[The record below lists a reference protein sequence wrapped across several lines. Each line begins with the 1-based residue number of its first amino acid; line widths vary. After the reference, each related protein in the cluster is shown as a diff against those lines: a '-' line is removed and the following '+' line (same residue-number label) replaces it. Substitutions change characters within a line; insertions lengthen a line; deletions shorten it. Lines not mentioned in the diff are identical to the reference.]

1 MKDIRANAFGRPT
14 HEAIVERLA
23 RPIDRRRIAPA
34 ALQDMD
40 DPADEHL
47 AAADAVDRRHQALLL
62 HLLDDAP
69 V

>member
-14 HEAIVERLA
+14 HEAIVERFA

-34 ALQDMD
+34 ALEDMD

-47 AAADAVDRRHQALLL
+47 AAADAVGGADHYVPAR
-62 HLLDDAP
+62 LLDCR
-69 V
+69 

>member
-34 ALQDMD
+34 ALQAMD

-47 AAADAVDRRHQALLL
+47 AAADAVGRR
-62 HLLDDAP
+62 
-69 V
+69 